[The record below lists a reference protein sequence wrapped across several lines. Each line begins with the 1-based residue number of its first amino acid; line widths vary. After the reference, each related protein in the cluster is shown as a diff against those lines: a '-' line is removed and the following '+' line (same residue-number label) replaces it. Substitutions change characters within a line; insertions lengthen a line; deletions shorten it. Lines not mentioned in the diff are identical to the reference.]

1 MGPLFGG
8 PLFSLFSIM
17 PDHWPT
23 TARLEVRNALCGVC
37 DMDDEGREAF
47 VMCIGYA

>member
-8 PLFSLFSIM
+8 TLFSLFSIM

-37 DMDDEGREAF
+37 DMDDEGRETF